1 VGGIFISYRRGDSEG
16 QARALS
22 IELANYVGEGSVFM
36 DVDSIA
42 LGRDFRQSLHESL
55 ESCDAV
61 LALIGPNWLDI
72 KDPTGRR
79 RLEDPDDFVR
89 QEIAAALKR
98 NIPVTPV
105 LLQGASMPVPERLP
119 DDLKDLV
126 FRNGFELSHMRW
138 HSDVREMAQRL
149 GLGNADVSPVDAR
162 QKSAIKPIAIRGLT
176 GIHPGAP
183 AAQQVDAQAR
193 GAAQAPQWLTRRRAL
208 GAAAVAVAATGS
220 AIAIPSIRR
229 LLSKPP
235 KPSLRP
241 VDFDFATVDARGVRL
256 PVERASAS
264 MFTETLSPG
273 VGLDMVAI
281 PGGVFT
287 MGSPIYEPE
296 RRPNE
301 GPQHSVTLSP
311 FFVGA
316 GPITLAQWAAVATA
330 HPTKVSHSLDPFPSF
345 FKGGDLP
352 VESISWNEA
361 DEFCLRLAE
370 ITGRKYRLPSEAEWE
385 YACRAGSAG
394 PFNVGPTVTT
404 ELANYCGEGGA
415 VCGESG
421 GKSVASDVYDGVTY
435 GSGAYDQGPVGAFRG
450 KTTATGT
457 FPPNRFG
464 LYDMHGN
471 VWEYCL
477 DMASPTYADAPADGG
492 VYLAG
497 PPGGDRILRGGSWSH
512 NPAICRSAYRDSI
525 APDNPGW
532 RGRIGLRVVCTI
544 P

>member
-1 VGGIFISYRRGDSEG
+1 VSEAVEAAEVGGIFISYRRGDSEG

-72 KDPTGRR
+72 RDPAGRR
-79 RLEDPDDFVR
+79 RLDDPDDFVR

-98 NIPVTPV
+98 SIPVTPV
-105 LLQGASMPVPERLP
+105 LLQGASMPAQERLP

-149 GLGNADVSPVDAR
+149 GLGNIAVSPADAHS
-162 QKSAIKPIAIRGLT
+162 KSAAERISSKPSTAIAS
-176 GIHPGAP
+176 GAP
-183 AAQQVDAQAR
+183 AAAPH
-193 GAAQAPQWLTRRRAL
+193 APQWLTRRRAL
-208 GAAAVAVAATGS
+208 AAVAVTVATVGT
-220 AIAIPSIRR
+220 AIAIPSVRR
-229 LLSKPP
+229 LMSKPP
-235 KPSLRP
+235 KPALRAIA
-241 VDFDFATVDARGVRL
+241 FDFTSVDEKGVSL
-256 PVERASAS
+256 PTERASAS
-264 MFTETLSPG
+264 MFTETLGSG
-273 VGLDMVAI
+273 VDLDMVAV
-281 PGGVFT
+281 PRGAFT

-296 RRPNE
+296 RRRNE
-301 GPQHSVTLSP
+301 GPQHSVTLNP
-311 FFVGA
+311 FFIGA
-316 GPITLAQWAAVATA
+316 GPITQTQWAAVATA
-330 HPTKVSHSLDPFPSF
+330 HPAKLSHGLDPFPSF

-352 VESISWNEA
+352 VETISWNEA
-361 DEFCLRLAE
+361 DEFCRRLAE
-370 ITGRKYRLPSEAEWE
+370 ITGRDYRLPTEPEWE

-394 PFNVGPTVTT
+394 PFNVGPTITT

-435 GSGAYDQGPVGAFRG
+435 GSGAYDHGPDGTFRG
-450 KTTATGT
+450 RTTARGT

-477 DMASPTYADAPADGG
+477 DMASPTYADAPADGSA
-492 VYLAG
+492 YMAG
-497 PPGGDRILRGGSWSH
+497 PPGSERILRGGSWSH

-532 RGRIGLRVVCTI
+532 QGRIGLRVVCTI